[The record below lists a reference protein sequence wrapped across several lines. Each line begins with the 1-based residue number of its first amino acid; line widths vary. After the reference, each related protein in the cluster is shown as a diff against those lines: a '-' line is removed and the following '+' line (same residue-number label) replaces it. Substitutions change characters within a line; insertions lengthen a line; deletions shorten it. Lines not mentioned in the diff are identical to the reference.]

1 MFFSWIFFYQLST
14 NIPFYP
20 GNTES
25 LKSLHLHNTRV
36 SSVHTI
42 LRRKNFALIQKHGN
56 DANRVG
62 DFDINE
68 RRVLKQT
75 LKKQVGRA

>member
-1 MFFSWIFFYQLST
+1 MFFSWIFIYQLST
-14 NIPFYP
+14 NILFYP

-25 LKSLHLHNTRV
+25 RHLHNTRV

-42 LRRKNFALIQKHGN
+42 VRCKNFALIQKHGN

-68 RRVLKQT
+68 KRVLKQT